1 MTYNNKI
8 FRFVMA
14 LFVALLVLACVAP
27 FILLISSSFSSES
40 SLVENGYKF
49 FPKEFSLEAYKYL
62 WSVKADI
69 GRAYLMS
76 FVITGIGTIASIT
89 MTILFAYPLSRKD
102 LPGKNVISF
111 ILFFTMLFNGG
122 FVPTYI
128 VYSKYLHITNTL
140 AALIVPYLLMNAF
153 YVIMVRT
160 YITTNVPDEVIEAAR
175 IDGASEFTALTK
187 VVLPMSTPI
196 IGTVGLMSAIAYWNN
211 WTNGVYFITTRRDL
225 YGIQNYLNTVIS
237 NIQFLQSHSD
247 PSISIKSL
255 PSVSIR
261 MAIAVIAIIPI
272 LSVYP
277 FFQKSFAKGIT
288 VGAVKG

>member
-1 MTYNNKI
+1 
-8 FRFVMA
+8 
-14 LFVALLVLACVAP
+14 
-27 FILLISSSFSSES
+27 
-40 SLVENGYKF
+40 
-49 FPKEFSLEAYKYL
+49 
-62 WSVKADI
+62 
-69 GRAYLMS
+69 
-76 FVITGIGTIASIT
+76 
-89 MTILFAYPLSRKD
+89 
-102 LPGKNVISF
+102 
-111 ILFFTMLFNGG
+111 
-122 FVPTYI
+122 
-128 VYSKYLHITNTL
+128 
-140 AALIVPYLLMNAF
+140 MNAF

-160 YITTNVPDEVIEAAR
+160 YITTKVPDEVIEAAR

-211 WTNGVYFITTRRDL
+211 WTNGVYFITTRRDV